1 MKQKLK
7 NAFGGDK
14 LILIGATVVVF
25 AMFTLLNRNF
35 LSWTNFVNILGQGIR
50 PAPQTVDK
58 INSTVFLYKE
68 NRISISNIK

>member
-14 LILIGATVVVF
+14 LILIAATVVVF

-58 INSTVFLYKE
+58 IKSTVFLYKE
-68 NRISISNIK
+68 NRISMSNI

>member
-35 LSWTNFVNILGQGIR
+35 LSWTNFVNILGAGR
-50 PAPQTVDK
+50 MPCPAD
-58 INSTVFLYKE
+58 
-68 NRISISNIK
+68 R

>member
-58 INSTVFLYKE
+58 IKPTVFLYKE
-68 NRISISNIK
+68 NRISMSNI

>member
-14 LILIGATVVVF
+14 LILIAATVVVF

-35 LSWTNFVNILGQGIR
+35 LSWTNFVNILGQGVC
-50 PAPQTVDK
+50 PAPQAVDK
-58 INSTVFLYKE
+58 TKSTVFF
-68 NRISISNIK
+68 S

>member
-14 LILIGATVVVF
+14 LILIAATVVVF

-58 INSTVFLYKE
+58 IKSTVIFHKE
-68 NRISISNIK
+68 NG